1 MNKVTHGDKID
12 KKKIITIIFWRYG
25 DNEQEVFYLK
35 KQIDV
40 IKVRDFIK
48 ELRELYWED
57 FNQYKAIEQI
67 KEYIIETLNWSY
79 IHDFWRIFN
88 LK

>member
-1 MNKVTHGDKID
+1 MPVVHGDKID
-12 KKKIITIIFWRYG
+12 KKKIITINFWCDYG
-25 DNEQEVFYLK
+25 NEQEVFYLK

-40 IKVRDFIK
+40 NKVRDFIK

-57 FNQYKAIEQI
+57 FNQYTAIEQI
-67 KEYIIETLNWSY
+67 KEYIIEKLNWSY